1 MRRWP
6 SGKPPTEKPGRCV
19 TQGPGPGRTVAWVIA
34 DPLTLH
40 EAAAVLGVHYMTAY
54 RYVRLGLL
62 PASKVGGTWQVA
74 QADLDAYRSDVVPV
88 PTGGGRRRAPWAARL
103 ESRLVA
109 GDATGA
115 WGVVEAAL
123 AAGAELD
130 EVYLDMITPA
140 MQSIGARWAAGELD
154 VSIEHR
160 ATGIAFR
167 LIGRLGPRFARRG
180 RSRGLVLLGSPEGER
195 HSLPIALLADLLRGQ
210 GWEVSDM
217 GSDMP
222 LDSFVKAAQQTP
234 GLVAVGVSVTSA
246 GCLEAAAALLAALR
260 GGLATGVYLAV
271 GGLAV
276 RDLEH
281 AQALGADGWAC
292 SAHDFAEQLADR
304 GSSASAAGAPA

>member
-1 MRRWP
+1 M
-6 SGKPPTEKPGRCV
+6 
-19 TQGPGPGRTVAWVIA
+19 IA

-222 LDSFVKAAQQTP
+222 LDSFVKAAQQTLSLIHISEP
-234 GLVAVGVSVTSA
+234 T
-246 GCLEAAAALLAALR
+246 R
-260 GGLATGVYLAV
+260 PY
-271 GGLAV
+271 
-276 RDLEH
+276 
-281 AQALGADGWAC
+281 
-292 SAHDFAEQLADR
+292 
-304 GSSASAAGAPA
+304 